1 MRLRRDDRG
10 EGALDISVMATCF
23 FVPCLLLLIYAGR
36 MNSGH
41 AAVES
46 AARHAARTI
55 SIARDPTQAL
65 GVAEDDAALT
75 VRLGSALCESMD
87 FDPVI
92 GDGEVTVTVTCQ
104 VDLSEL
110 ALLPVPGTATVSATA
125 TEVIDRHREGVVP

>member
-10 EGALDISVMATCF
+10 EGALDISVMAVCF
-23 FVPCLLLLIYAGR
+23 FVPCVLLLVYAGR
-36 MNSGH
+36 MNAGH

-55 SIARDPTQAL
+55 SISRDPTLAL
-65 GVAEDDAALT
+65 GVAEDDAAVT
-75 VRLGSALCESMD
+75 VRLGSAMCESMD
-87 FDPVI
+87 FTPVV

-125 TEVIDRHREGVVP
+125 TEVIDRHREGAVP

>member
-23 FVPCLLLLIYAGR
+23 FIPCLLLLIYAGR

-41 AAVES
+41 AA
-46 AARHAARTI
+46 RTI
-55 SIARDPTQAL
+55 SIARDPTLAL

-75 VRLGSALCESMD
+75 VRLGSALCEDMD

-125 TEVIDRHREGVVP
+125 TEVIDRHREGVVE

>member
-23 FVPCLLLLIYAGR
+23 FVPVLLLLIYAGR

-75 VRLGSALCESMD
+75 VKLGSALCESMD
-87 FDPVI
+87 FDPLI

-125 TEVIDRHREGVVP
+125 TEVIDRHREGVVE